1 VKLDTQLRDF
11 DFAHI
16 GEQARRFEA
25 MGFDGV
31 WTFESNHDPFLPL
44 ALAAQATQKVALG
57 TNIAVAFAR
66 SPFATALAAWDLQ
79 RGSGGR
85 FRLGLGT
92 QVRAHV
98 ERRFS
103 APFDRPAERVKDC
116 ICCIRAIWDT
126 FQTGAKPGYKGEFY
140 QFTLI
145 NPFFNGGPIDY
156 PAIPIYLAGVNPA
169 MCRAAGEVADGFAV
183 HPFHSVGYVRDV
195 VRPQLDEGAR
205 LSGKTVDDIDLYA
218 PVFAVS
224 GETQAQTDAAV
235 EEVRRQISF
244 YASTPNYRQV
254 LEYHGQGRLGEELS
268 KMARRG
274 DWEGMP
280 AKISDQLVEQ
290 VSVVAKPGDLAQALR
305 TRYAGL
311 LGRVSLYFPIAAD
324 DPDSRWQAFTR
335 VFHDAGG

>member
-1 VKLDTQLRDF
+1 LKLDTQLRDF
-11 DFAHI
+11 DFAQI
-16 GEQARRFEA
+16 GVQARRLEA
-25 MGFDGV
+25 MGFDGL

-44 ALAAQATQKVALG
+44 ALAAQATQRIGLG

-103 APFDRPAERVKDC
+103 AAFERPAERVKDC
-116 ICCIRAIWDT
+116 IRCIRAIWET
-126 FQTGAKPGYKGEFY
+126 FQTDAKPAYKGEFY

-145 NPFFNGGPIDY
+145 NPFFNGGPIAH

-183 HPFHSVGYVRDV
+183 HPFHSVGYLREV
-195 VRPQLDEGAR
+195 VRPHLDEGAR
-205 LSGKTVDDIDLYA
+205 LSGKTVDALDLYA

-224 GETQAQTDAAV
+224 GDTQAEIDRAA
-235 EEVRRQISF
+235 EEVRRQIAF
-244 YASTPNYRQV
+244 YASTPNYRHV
-254 LEYHGQGRLGEELS
+254 LDFHGFGALGEELS
-268 KMARRG
+268 AMARRG

-280 AKISDQLVEQ
+280 GRVTDQMVQLFSLV
-290 VSVVAKPGDLAQALR
+290 APPGELAGALR
-305 TRYAGL
+305 KRYAGL
-311 LGRVSLYFPIAAD
+311 LGRVALYFPIAAD
-324 DPDSRWQAFTR
+324 DAGTRWRTFTQQFR
-335 VFHDAGG
+335 GAA